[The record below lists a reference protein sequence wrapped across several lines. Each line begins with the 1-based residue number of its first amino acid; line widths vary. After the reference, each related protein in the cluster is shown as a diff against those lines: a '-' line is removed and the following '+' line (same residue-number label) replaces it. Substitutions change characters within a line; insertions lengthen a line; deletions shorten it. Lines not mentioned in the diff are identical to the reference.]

1 MMILGLISSSFLFLD
16 KDFLAVSNDL
26 FFKIS
31 YFFEFP

>member
-16 KDFLAVSNDL
+16 KDFLAFGNDL

>member
-1 MMILGLISSSFLFLD
+1 MMILGSISSGFLFLD
-16 KDFLAVSNDL
+16 KDFLVVSNDL